1 MTRRSLFCPALLL
14 AFFPVA
20 LSAQTP
26 KKRALQIED
35 YYRVKT
41 VGAPRLS
48 ADELYVT
55 FNVTTRVEETNGNT
69 NESWRV
75 RADGSRAAERVTPA
89 VDTPAGAGRGG
100 PGGGGGQGGAGGGR
114 GSGASITSPDGQW
127 VATVRDVDFTR
138 KTKPTFTEFEKRHEQ
153 RFKGAQFDWME
164 FHRDGAAFP
173 TPNAKD
179 PELNPPQEIFLQP
192 TGGNASAITK
202 LGLRPTGVQWV
213 PDNSGVIFSADSTYR
228 DELSYGRTD
237 IWSVTR
243 DGMLRRLTP
252 RGEFDYNGARLS
264 PDGRILMATR
274 QLTRDHVIAKKLD
287 HGGAVDIVVMSPNGS
302 GENNLT
308 ETWDYLPSNVQW
320 SPDNKYIYFEGGVG
334 GTTQLFRVSP
344 NGGGIE
350 QLTKGQ
356 RNHSGI
362 TFNKAFTKIVYTVGV
377 FEKPSDVF
385 IANVD
390 GTDEKQLTNVHEAFL
405 NEVSL
410 SKSDRLL
417 FKSADGTEIEGWITY
432 PYNYR
437 LNAGPYPLIVSSHG
451 GPHAATTYGLNFK
464 NQYFA
469 ANGYFVLE
477 TNFRSST
484 NYGEK
489 FLWATWGAWGTKDG
503 QDVMAGIDYA
513 ISNYPIDKSKVAS
526 IGHSY
531 GGFMTNWLIGQYPDR
546 FAAAASGAGIVN
558 WTSDYANSD
567 IPVTKEMEFWGAPWD
582 AKARETM
589 IKQSPMTYANRV
601 KAPTLFINGEIDQR
615 VPYSENQQYYVALK
629 KNGVPTKMIQYA
641 DQPHGIAGS
650 WNAVH
655 RMLNERR
662 WFDVYLKTGMVKQ

>member
-1 MTRRSLFCPALLL
+1 MSRRSPWSTAWLVIAV
-14 AFFPVA
+14 PVT

-26 KKRALQIED
+26 AKRALQVED

-41 VGAPRLS
+41 VGAPAFS
-48 ADELYVT
+48 ADELWVT
-55 FNVTTRVEETNGNT
+55 FNITTRVEETNGNVV
-69 NESWRV
+69 ERWRV
-75 RADGSRAAERVTPA
+75 PVDGSRAAERVTNEPN
-89 VDTPAGAGRGG
+89 TPGGRGG
-100 PGGGGGQGGAGGGR
+100 GAP
-114 GSGASITSPDGQW
+114 IPSPDGQW
-127 VATVRDVDFTR
+127 IASVRNVDFAR
-138 KTKPTFTEFEKRHEQ
+138 KPRPALTDFEKRHEE
-153 RFKGAQFDWME
+153 RFKGAQFDWMD
-164 FHRDGAAFP
+164 FHRDGAPFP

-179 PELNPPQEIFLQP
+179 PEINPPQEIYLQP
-192 TGGNASAITK
+192 AGGTASAITK
-202 LGLRPTGVQWV
+202 LGLRPTGVQWL
-213 PDNSGVIFSADSTYR
+213 PDNSGLIFSADSTYR

-243 DGMLRRLTP
+243 DGSLRRLTP
-252 RGEFDYNGARLS
+252 NSEYDYNGARLS
-264 PDGRILMATR
+264 PNGTVVLATR
-274 QLTRDHVIAKKLD
+274 QFTRDHVIAKKLN
-287 HGGAVDIVVMSPNGS
+287 HGGAVDIVVMSPS
-302 GENNLT
+302 GGGEKNVT

-320 SPDNKYIYFEGGVG
+320 SPDGRYIYFEGGVG

-344 NGGGIE
+344 NGGAVE
-350 QLTKGQ
+350 QLTRGQ
-356 RNHSGI
+356 RTHSGI
-362 TFNKAFTKIVYTVGV
+362 TFNKAFTRIVYTVGT

-390 GTDEKQLTNVHEAFL
+390 GSGEQQLTNVHEAFL
-405 NEVSL
+405 SEVAL
-410 SKSDRLL
+410 GKSDRLL
-417 FKSADGTEIEGWITY
+417 FKSADGTEIEGWILY

-437 LNAGPYPLIVSSHG
+437 PNAGPYPLIVSSHG
-451 GPHAATTYGLNFK
+451 GPHAATTYNFNFK
-464 NQYFA
+464 HQYFA

-503 QDVMAGIDYA
+503 QDVMAGVDHA
-513 ISNYPIDKSKVAS
+513 IARYPIDRSKVAT

-589 IKQSPMTYANRV
+589 IRQSPMTYANRV
-601 KAPTLFINGEIDQR
+601 KAPTLFINGEVDQR

-629 KNGVPTKMIQYA
+629 KNNVPTRMIQYA

-662 WFDVYLKTGMVKQ
+662 WFDLYLKPAALRP

>member
-1 MTRRSLFCPALLL
+1 MTRRSLFKPALLL

-20 LSAQTP
+20 LSAQASD
-26 KKRALQIED
+26 KRALQIED
-35 YYRVKT
+35 YYRAKT
-41 VGAPRLS
+41 IAAPRFS
-48 ADELYVT
+48 ADEQYVT
-55 FNVTTRVEETNGNT
+55 FTVTTRVEETNGNSS
-69 NESWRV
+69 ESWRV
-75 RADGSRAAERVTPA
+75 PVDGSRAAERVST
-89 VDTPAGAGRGG
+89 DGA
-100 PGGGGGQGGAGGGR
+100 PIGGGR
-114 GSGASITSPDGQW
+114 GGAQGGGATGGSAPTTSPDGKW
-127 VATVRDVDFTR
+127 IASVRDVEFTH
-138 KTKPTFTEFEKRHEQ
+138 KTKPSLTEFEKRHEQ
-153 RFKGAQFDWME
+153 RFKGVQFDWMD
-164 FHRDGAAFP
+164 FHRDGAPFP

-192 TGGNASAITK
+192 TGGNASPITK
-202 LGLRPTGVQWV
+202 LGVRPTGVQWL
-213 PDNSGVIFSADSTYR
+213 PDNSGLIFSADSTYR

-243 DGMLRRLTP
+243 DGTFRRLTP
-252 RGEFDYNGARLS
+252 KVEFDYNGARLS
-264 PDGRILMATR
+264 PDGRMLMATR
-274 QLTRDHVIAKKLD
+274 QLTRDYVIAQKLN

-302 GENNLT
+302 GEKNLT
-308 ETWDYLPSNVQW
+308 EAWDYLPSAVQW
-320 SPDNKYIYFEGGVG
+320 SPDGKYIYFEGGVG
-334 GTTQLFRVSP
+334 GTSQLFRVSP
-344 NGGGIE
+344 NGGEVE

-356 RNHSGI
+356 RTHSGI

-377 FEKPSDVF
+377 FEKPSEVY
-385 IANVD
+385 IANID
-390 GTDEKQLTNVHEAFL
+390 GTGEKQLTTVHDAFV

-437 LNAGPYPLIVSSHG
+437 ANAGPYPLIVSSHG
-451 GPHAATTYGLNFK
+451 GPHAATTYGFNFK

-513 ISNYPIDKSKVAS
+513 ISKYPIDKSKVAS

-531 GGFMTNWLIGQYPDR
+531 GGFMTNWLIGQYPER

-601 KAPTLFINGEIDQR
+601 KAPTLFINGEVDQR
-615 VPYSENQQYYVALK
+615 VPFSENQQYYVALK

-650 WNAVH
+650 WNNVH

-662 WFDVYLKTGMVKQ
+662 WFDLYLKPAAVKQ

>member
-1 MTRRSLFCPALLL
+1 MTRRRWFSS
-14 AFFPVA
+14 AFLGLCFPLA
-20 LSAQTP
+20 LSAQSAG
-26 KKRALQIED
+26 KRALQVED
-35 YYRVKT
+35 YYRVKS
-41 VGAPRLS
+41 VGAPQFS

-55 FNVTTRVEETNGNT
+55 FNVTTRVEDTNGVT
-69 NESWRV
+69 MEAWRV
-75 RADGSRAAERVTPA
+75 RADGSRPAERVVPESGAPTA
-89 VDTPAGAGRGG
+89 DAAGGRGG
-100 PGGGGGQGGAGGGR
+100 RGNGR
-114 GSGASITSPDGQW
+114 GGTASMASPDGQW
-127 VATVRDVDFTR
+127 IASVRDVAFTR
-138 KTKPTFTEFEKRHEQ
+138 RSKPTLTDFEKRHEE
-153 RFKGAQFDWME
+153 RFKGVQFDWMD

-192 TGGNASAITK
+192 AGGTASAITK
-202 LGLRPTGVQWV
+202 LGLRPTGVQWLA
-213 PDNSGVIFSADSTYR
+213 DNSGLIFSADSTYR

-237 IWSVTR
+237 IWSVMR
-243 DGMLRRLTP
+243 DGTLRRLTP
-252 RGEFDYNGARLS
+252 STEYDYNGARLS
-264 PDGRILMATR
+264 PDGRTIMATR
-274 QLTRDHVIAKKLD
+274 QLTRDYVIAKKLNY
-287 HGGAVDIVVMSPNGS
+287 GGAVDIIVMAPNGS
-302 GENNLT
+302 GERNLT
-308 ETWDYLPSNVQW
+308 DAWDYLPTNVQW
-320 SPDNKYIYFEGGVG
+320 SPDSKYIYFEGGVG
-334 GTTQLFRVSP
+334 GTTQLFRVSAS
-344 NGGGIE
+344 GGAVE

-356 RNHSGI
+356 RTHSGI

-390 GTDEKQLTNVHEAFL
+390 GSGEQQLSNVHESFL
-405 NEVSL
+405 NDVSL
-410 SKSDRLL
+410 SKADRLL
-417 FKSADGTEIEGWITY
+417 FKSPDGTEIEGWLLY

-437 LNAGPYPLIVSSHG
+437 PDAGKYPLIVSSHG
-451 GPHAATTYGLNFK
+451 GPHSATTYGFNFK

-513 ISNYPIDKSKVAS
+513 IAKYPIDKSKVAS

-601 KAPTLFINGEIDQR
+601 KAPTLFINGEVDQR

-629 KNGVPTKMIQYA
+629 KNNVPTKMIQYA
-641 DQPHGIAGS
+641 GQPHGIAGS
-650 WNAVH
+650 WNNVH

-662 WFDVYLKTGMVKQ
+662 WFDTYLKPSALKQ

>member
-1 MTRRSLFCPALLL
+1 MPRRSLWSSAWLMFG
-14 AFFPVA
+14 FPVA
-20 LSAQTP
+20 LSAQAPT
-26 KKRALQIED
+26 KRALQVED

-41 VGAPRLS
+41 VGAPAFS
-48 ADELYVT
+48 ADELWVT
-55 FNVTTRVEETNGNT
+55 FTVTTRVEETNGNLV
-69 NESWRV
+69 EHWRV
-75 RADGSRAAERVTPA
+75 PVDGSKPAERITPDA
-89 VDTPAGAGRGG
+89 SKPVDGAGRGG
-100 PGGGGGQGGAGGGR
+100 RGGSGGR
-114 GSGASITSPDGQW
+114 GAPPMPSPDGKW
-127 VATVRDVDFTR
+127 IASVRDVEFTH
-138 KTKPTFTEFEKRHEQ
+138 KTKPNFTDFEKRHEE
-153 RFKGAQFDWME
+153 RFKGVQFDWMD
-164 FHRDGAAFP
+164 FHRDGAPFP

-192 TGGNASAITK
+192 AGGNASAITK
-202 LGLRPTGVQWV
+202 LALRPTGVQWL
-213 PDNSGVIFSADSTYR
+213 PDNSGLIFSADSTYR

-243 DGMLRRLTP
+243 DGNVRRLTP
-252 RGEFDYNGARLS
+252 SNEYDYNGARLS
-264 PDGRILMATR
+264 PDGKVLMATR
-274 QLTRDHVIAKKLD
+274 QLTRDYVIAKKLNY
-287 HGGAVDIVVMSPNGS
+287 GGAVDIVVMSPTGS
-302 GENNLT
+302 GEKNLT
-308 ETWDYLPSNVQW
+308 DAWDYLPSNVQW
-320 SPDNKYIYFEGGVG
+320 SPDGKFIYFEGGVG

-344 NGGGIE
+344 SGGAVE

-356 RNHSGI
+356 RTHSGI
-362 TFNKAFTKIVYTVGV
+362 AFNKAFSKIAYTVGV

-385 IANVD
+385 IANID
-390 GTDEKQLTNVHEAFL
+390 GSGEKQLTNVHEAFL
-405 NEVSL
+405 NEVAL
-410 SKSDRLL
+410 GKSERLL
-417 FKSADGTEIEGWITY
+417 FKSADGTEIEGWILY

-437 LNAGPYPLIVSSHG
+437 PNAGPYPLIVSSHG
-451 GPHAATTYGLNFK
+451 GPHAATTYGFNFK

-469 ANGYFVLE
+469 ANDYFVLE

-513 ISNYPIDKSKVAS
+513 ISKYPIDKSKVAS

-601 KAPTLFINGEIDQR
+601 KAPTLFINGEVDQR

-629 KNGVPTKMIQYA
+629 KNNVPTKMIQYA

-662 WFDVYLKTGMVKQ
+662 WFDLYLKPATLRR